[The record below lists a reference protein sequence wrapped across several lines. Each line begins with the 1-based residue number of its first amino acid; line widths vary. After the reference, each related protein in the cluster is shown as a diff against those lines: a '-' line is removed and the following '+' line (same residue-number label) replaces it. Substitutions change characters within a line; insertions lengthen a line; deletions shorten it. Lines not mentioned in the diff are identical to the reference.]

1 MALFL
6 FFQSSNKFLVA
17 LDLHFFMYQK
27 AFQLS
32 YHCKRNMKRD
42 GVAERGTKGK
52 EAMVL
57 FFFFSL
63 FFLLLKKKK
72 KRKEYQCIEKDQNSQ
87 MAEDDDDV
95 SQ

>member
-52 EAMVL
+52 EATVL

-72 KRKEYQCIEKDQNSQ
+72 KKKER
-87 MAEDDDDV
+87 V
-95 SQ
+95 SVY